1 MCGIS
6 LAAKLAKR
14 RRIATVR
21 SEQMKRCFLAFFL
34 FIFTAIA
41 SAEPD
46 IWHELLH
53 RLQLAD
59 TNRARLEF
67 ECKNNS
73 LYQTMDRLIA
83 LCEKRNRIPDH
94 VFEEAALPYL
104 MRHLSE
110 PMAKRALDQVSS
122 ATWQS
127 VGRKLIVE
135 IATGK
140 RDQLTE
146 EDIAFLE
153 RENQTEVGKALS
165 AFATD
170 KEQGLA
176 VARAALAY

>member
-1 MCGIS
+1 
-6 LAAKLAKR
+6 
-14 RRIATVR
+14 
-21 SEQMKRCFLAFFL
+21 
-34 FIFTAIA
+34 
-41 SAEPD
+41 
-46 IWHELLH
+46 
-53 RLQLAD
+53 
-59 TNRARLEF
+59 
-67 ECKNNS
+67 
-73 LYQTMDRLIA
+73 
-83 LCEKRNRIPDH
+83 
-94 VFEEAALPYL
+94 